1 MGMKVFLIGYMACG
15 KSSLGKA
22 LAEAMTLPFIDLDTE
37 IERISNA
44 SITSIIE
51 HQGELKF
58 RQLESNVLK
67 QTIAEKEHGVFAL
80 GGGTPVFY
88 NHMELLNAEGET
100 IFLDVPVGELARRLE
115 GDIERPLIQNKE
127 DVAEFV
133 AKHMFERRPYYSQ
146 AKHRISGAS
155 ISVEELTAVLN

>member
-1 MGMKVFLIGYMACG
+1 MKVFLIGYMASG
-15 KSSLGKA
+15 KSTLGKA
-22 LAEAMTLPFIDLDTE
+22 LAGALMLPFIDLDVE
-37 IERISNA
+37 IERTER
-44 SITSIIE
+44 TSISEIVDSK
-51 HQGELKF
+51 GELHF
-58 RQLESNVLK
+58 RKIESGVLNELLEQND
-67 QTIAEKEHGVFAL
+67 TGVFAL

-115 GDIERPLIQNKE
+115 GDIKRPLIQNKE

-146 AKHRISGAS
+146 AKHRIAGPS
-155 ISVEELTAVLN
+155 ISVEELKAVLN